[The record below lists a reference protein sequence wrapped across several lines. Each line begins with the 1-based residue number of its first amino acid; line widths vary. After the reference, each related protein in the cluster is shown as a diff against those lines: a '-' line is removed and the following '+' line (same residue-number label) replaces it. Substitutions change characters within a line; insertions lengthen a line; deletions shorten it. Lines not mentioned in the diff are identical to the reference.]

1 MPSILAALDECSA
14 YHARAWPPATRRE
27 IAGEAAVTV
36 AQPHRLPL
44 AGWWRRLAPLAG
56 AVVLAGCGLQGSP
69 SAGPSSAAPST
80 LPSTSPT
87 AGATATAVP
96 TSDPGHLTLPAPK
109 GTDSI
114 EVSYTVTVDLQA
126 GASGKLLIVVT
137 NLTRTIV
144 PELVLRWPTAV
155 RDTVFL
161 APFVPSKQRIR
172 EGGDPLVQPWTSW
185 VDGPGEEGEPA
196 GTTSLGWG
204 PLLPGGELMI
214 PVLATRVAPGPLTFD
229 LQILN
234 GERVLL
240 SEGAAAWL
248 QVTIP

>member
-1 MPSILAALDECSA
+1 MI
-14 YHARAWPPATRRE
+14 
-27 IAGEAAVTV
+27 VV
-36 AQPHRLPL
+36 QPHRLPL

-69 SAGPSSAAPST
+69 SSAPST
-80 LPSTSPT
+80 ATPSAIPSDSASQGATPT
-87 AGATATAVP
+87 AEP
-96 TSDPGHLTLPAPK
+96 TNDPSHLTLPEPK
-109 GTDSI
+109 EADPI
-114 EVSYTVTVDLQA
+114 EIGYAVTVELAA
-126 GASGKLLIVVT
+126 GASGRLVIVVT
-137 NLTRTIV
+137 NRTQTIV

-161 APFVPSKQRIR
+161 APFEPSQQRIR
-172 EGGDPLVQPWTSW
+172 EGGDPLRQAWTSW

-204 PLLPGGELMI
+204 PLLPGGELTI

-234 GERVLL
+234 GKRLLL
-240 SEGAAAWL
+240 SDGEPAWT
-248 QVTIP
+248 QVSIP